1 MSAFAEL
8 GLAEPLLKSLESL
21 GFAEPTPIQKEAIP
35 QLLNGVD
42 LLAAAQTGT
51 GKTAA
56 FTLPILHRLMPFATS
71 SPSPAKHPVRF
82 LILTPTRE
90 LALQVFDSIEDFTQF
105 TPFRAVCAY
114 GGVAIQSQ
122 KDLLQKGADILVATP
137 GRLLDH
143 LENGLHLSSVQAVV
157 LDEAD
162 RMLDMGFLPDVL
174 RILKALPQNRQSL
187 LFSATVSKEIKALA
201 QKLLNNPHIIE
212 IAPQNKINKNIAHVL
227 YPVEARHKKAF
238 LLHLLNS
245 EVAGQALVF
254 VKTKQGASRLNRDL
268 QAMGISSEAIHG
280 DRAQSERIK
289 VFEAFKAGEVR
300 VLVATDVA
308 ARGLDVDDLPFVI
321 NFELPTTAEDY
332 VHRIGRT
339 GRAGKSGMAISFLA
353 EDEAPFLAEIEALI
367 KQKIARKTPPAF
379 AKTPRRA
386 TTAKPAKPAANIAP
400 DGFRFDLPYTPKAN
414 TIAPKTS
421 SVKKNNIATAVL
433 LGGKGR

>member
-8 GLAEPLLKSLESL
+8 GLAEALLKSLESL
-21 GFAEPTPIQKEAIP
+21 GFSNPTPIQQEAIP

-56 FTLPILHRLMPFATS
+56 FSLPILHRLMPFATT

-82 LILTPTRE
+82 LVLTPTRE
-90 LALQVFDSIEDFTQF
+90 LAMQVFDSIVDFTKF
-105 TPFRAVCAY
+105 TPFRTVCAY
-114 GGVAIQSQ
+114 GGVAIQTQ

-143 LENGLHLSSVQAVV
+143 LEQGLHLSAVQALV

-162 RMLDMGFLPDVL
+162 RMLDMVFLPDVL
-174 RILKALPQNRQSL
+174 RILKALPPNRQSL

-201 QKLLNNPHIIE
+201 QKLLNQPHIIE

-227 YPVEARHKKAF
+227 YPVESRHKKAF
-238 LLHLLNS
+238 LLHLLNT
-245 EVAGQALVF
+245 EIFGQALVF

-268 QAMGISSEAIHG
+268 QAMGILAEAIHG
-280 DRAQSERIK
+280 DRAQNERIK
-289 VFEAFKAGEVR
+289 VFDAFKSGEVR

-339 GRAGKSGMAISFLA
+339 GRAGKSGTAISFLSE
-353 EDEAPFLAEIEALI
+353 EDAPFLAEIEALI
-367 KQKIARKTPPAF
+367 QQKIARKTLPAF
-379 AKTPRRA
+379 SKNQRRA
-386 TTAKPAKPAANIAP
+386 TANTKQSMPNVAF
-400 DGFRFDLPYTPKAN
+400 DGFRFDLPYTPKTN
-414 TIAPKTS
+414 TTAPKTS
-421 SVKKNNIATAVL
+421 SVKKTNSAIAVL

>member
-1 MSAFAEL
+1 MSVFAEL
-8 GLAEPLLKSLESL
+8 GLAEALLKSLESL
-21 GFAEPTPIQKEAIP
+21 GFSNPTPIQQEAIP

-56 FTLPILHRLMPFATS
+56 FSLPILHRLMPFATT

-82 LILTPTRE
+82 LVLTPTRE
-90 LALQVFDSIEDFTQF
+90 LAMQVFDSIVDFTKF
-105 TPFRAVCAY
+105 TPFRTVCAY
-114 GGVAIQSQ
+114 GGVAIQAQ

-143 LENGLHLSSVQAVV
+143 LEQGLHLSAVQALV

-174 RILKALPQNRQSL
+174 RILKALPPNRQSL

-201 QKLLNNPHIIE
+201 QKLLNQPHIIE

-227 YPVEARHKKAF
+227 YPVESRHKKAF
-238 LLHLLNS
+238 LLHLLNT
-245 EVAGQALVF
+245 EIFGQALVF

-268 QAMGISSEAIHG
+268 QAMGILAETIHG
-280 DRAQSERIK
+280 DRAQNERIK
-289 VFEAFKAGEVR
+289 VFDAFKSGEVR

-339 GRAGKSGMAISFLA
+339 GRAGKSGMAISFLS
-353 EDEAPFLAEIEALI
+353 EEEAPFLAEIEALI
-367 KQKIARKTPPAF
+367 QQKIARKTLPAF
-379 AKTPRRA
+379 SKTQRRA
-386 TTAKPAKPAANIAP
+386 TVNTKQPMPNVAF
-400 DGFRFDLPYTPKAN
+400 DGFRFDLPYTPKNN
-414 TIAPKTS
+414 TTAPKTS
-421 SVKKNNIATAVL
+421 SVKKNNTATAVL